1 MTRRSEL
8 AALLEAGNGILRLAP
23 TWVPRDFCRPGRRL
37 KLAPDD
43 YYALGTNRGG
53 ITERWLASTT
63 AADNGPLTGANEG
76 LSVVAGTTIL
86 LAEFVDELGADLIGS
101 RLASAGAGWSA
112 FAKLFDTAGPIP
124 FHFHLGEHHATL
136 IGKTPKPEAYYFP
149 PQLNG
154 HLGETPYS
162 YLGLQP
168 GTTKSSV
175 AELLARFGDGDNEIT
190 RLSQAYRI
198 IPGTGWDIPPGVL
211 HAPGSACTYEP
222 QGSSDVAVMCECLV
236 DERSISIDQLWRDVV
251 PARRGDVDAIV
262 EMLDWEANTDSN
274 FAQTRFMVPLPTAK
288 QFIGAIEEWIAYR
301 SADFSATRLTVDP
314 GASVTVTDS
323 AAYGVLCVQGHGRF
337 GGEAIESPSLIRFG
351 DITHDEFFVSE
362 AAAVNG
368 VLVTNESSSEPLV
381 LLKQFGPGNPD
392 LTIDPLVRI
401 DALGRLL

>member
-1 MTRRSEL
+1 MSGILDEG
-8 AALLEAGNGILRLAP
+8 EGILRLTP

-37 KLAPDD
+37 KLDPRD
-43 YYALGTNRGG
+43 YYALGTLRGG
-53 ITERWLASTT
+53 ITERWLASTA

-86 LAEFVDELGADLIGS
+86 LAEFVEELGADLIGS
-101 RLASAGAGWSA
+101 RHATAGAGWAA

-124 FHFHLGEHHATL
+124 FHFHLTQHHAEL

-168 GTTKSSV
+168 GTTKDSV
-175 AELLARFGDGDNEIT
+175 AQLLARFGDGDNEIT

-222 QGSSDVAVMCECLV
+222 QGASDVSVMCECLV
-236 DERSISIDQLWRDVV
+236 DERPLRDSQLWRDVV
-251 PARRGDVDAIV
+251 PERHGDVEAII
-262 EMLDWEANTDSN
+262 EMLDWEANTDPN
-274 FAQTRFMVPLPTAK
+274 FAQRRFMVPLPTGKA
-288 QFIGAIEEWIAYR
+288 FVGAIEEWIAYR
-301 SADFSATRLTVDP
+301 SADFSATRVEVDP
-314 GASVTVTDS
+314 GASVTITDS
-323 AAYGVLCVQGHGRF
+323 AAYGVLCVQGRGRL
-337 GGEAIESPSLIRFG
+337 GGHAIESPSLIRFG
-351 DITHDEFFVSE
+351 APTEDEFFVSE
-362 AAAVNG
+362 AAAVSG
-368 VLVTNESSSEPLV
+368 VVVSNESATEPLV

-392 LTIDPLVRI
+392 LRVDPLMRI
-401 DALGRLL
+401 DALGAMI